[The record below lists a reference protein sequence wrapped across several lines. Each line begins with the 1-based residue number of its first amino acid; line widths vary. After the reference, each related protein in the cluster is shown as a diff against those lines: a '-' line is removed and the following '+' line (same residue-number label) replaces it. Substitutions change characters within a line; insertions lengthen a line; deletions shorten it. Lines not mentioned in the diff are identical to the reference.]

1 MLIVNDELIPDI
13 AYLYQTDQSQSDNEA
28 RLGGKVM
35 AARMGRCHL
44 GEPIVQSVSPAT
56 ISTQAGIQLTISGC
70 NLAPKRTIGG
80 SVETDLTDYK
90 VQLTSGSKV
99 SLNFYFGTS
108 FIIYSKGHSLQSDPI
123 LLNR

>member
-13 AYLYQTDQSQSDNEA
+13 AYLYQTDQSQSENEA
-28 RLGGKVM
+28 RLGGKVS

-44 GEPIVQSVSPAT
+44 GEPTVQSVQPAT

-70 NLAPKRTIGG
+70 NLAPKRTIAGT
-80 SVETDLTDYK
+80 VETDLTDYK

-99 SLNFYFGTS
+99 SFNIYFAQI
-108 FIIYSKGHSLQSDPI
+108 FIIYSRPLAAK
-123 LLNR
+123 